1 MKLQNK
7 VLVVLPLTIV
17 LSALILISGYT
28 AFQTYG
34 SFYFASQIVC
44 KYVCPEVT
52 PIAIYKRYSA
62 GSMQSHYYPTIGL
75 NISVPN
81 DWNLSQT
88 TQSIN
93 EVATYFSPKQNP
105 FDRFQ
110 ENLMIKEGR
119 YLQNVTPSRFMNTT
133 LEGLKGLS
141 HFRVIEREDNLNIS
155 GLLANKIVYSYD
167 QNRHQYMAMQL
178 SVFAGPAYLTFT
190 YNTELGKYA
199 EYLPVIQKTIASVK
213 IDSRLLFPQT
223 QNSTSVAF
231 VDKSTGVSVQYPQN
245 WTRAFDHYLT
255 SIFAIY
261 APLQNASDTYYDNI
275 RIMTQDIR
283 NPGESNFT
291 VQKHI
296 TGLENYFKAN
306 LKNFHLLQNE
316 STSLSAS
323 PAYSIAYSFTGND
336 IMKHKLQRIVSL
348 KDSTIY
354 TIIYDSTENSFDRY
368 LHIFKELLTSFKFIQ

>member
-1 MKLQNK
+1 MRSQNK
-7 VLVVLPLTIV
+7 VLVVLSLTIV
-17 LSALILISGYT
+17 LSAFLLISIYT
-28 AFQTYG
+28 IFQTYG
-34 SFYFASQIVC
+34 SFYFASQIEC
-44 KYVCPEVT
+44 KYTCPEVT

-62 GSMQSHYYPTIGL
+62 GSMQSHYYPAIGL

-93 EVATYFSPKQNP
+93 EVATYLSPKQNP

-141 HFRVIEREDNLNIS
+141 HFRMIEREDNFTVS
-155 GLLANKIVYSYD
+155 GLPANKIVYSYD
-167 QNRHQYMAMQL
+167 QNRYPYMAMQL
-178 SVFAGPAYLTFT
+178 SAFAGPAYLTFT

-199 EYLPVIQKTIASVK
+199 EYLPVIENTIASVK
-213 IDSRLLFPQT
+213 IDPHFLFPQI

-231 VDKSTGVSVQYPQN
+231 GDKSTGVSVQYPQN

-283 NPGESNFT
+283 NPGQSNFT

-296 TGLENYFKAN
+296 TDLENYFKAN

-316 STSLSAS
+316 STSLSAT
-323 PAYSIAYSFTGND
+323 PAYGITYSFTSND
-336 IMKHKLQRIVSL
+336 MMKHKLQRIVSL
-348 KDSTIY
+348 KVNKIY

-368 LHIFKELLTSFKFIQ
+368 LPIFKELLTSFKFI

>member
-1 MKLQNK
+1 MRLQNK

-17 LSALILISGYT
+17 LSAFILISSYT

-34 SFYFASQIVC
+34 SFNFASQIVC
-44 KYVCPEVT
+44 KYICPEVT

-62 GSMQSHYYPTIGL
+62 GLMQSHYYPTIGL

-119 YLQNVTPSRFMNTT
+119 YLQNATPSRFMNTT

-141 HFRVIEREDNLNIS
+141 HFHVIEREDNLTVS
-155 GLLANKIVYSYD
+155 GLPANKIVYSYD
-167 QNRHQYMAMQL
+167 QNRYPYMAMQL

-199 EYLPVIQKTIASVK
+199 EYLPVIQNTIASVK
-213 IDSRLLFPQT
+213 IDLQLLSPPI

-283 NPGESNFT
+283 NAGQSNFT

-296 TGLENYFKAN
+296 TSLENYFKDN

-316 STSLSAS
+316 STSLSSS
-323 PAYSIAYSFTGND
+323 PASSITYAFTSND
-336 IMKHKLQRIVSL
+336 MMEHKLQRIVSL
-348 KDSTIY
+348 KDNRIY
-354 TIIYDSTENSFDRY
+354 TIIYDSTEKSFERY
-368 LHIFKELLTSFKFIQ
+368 LPIFKELLASFKFI

>member
-1 MKLQNK
+1 MRSQNK

-17 LSALILISGYT
+17 LSAFLLISIYT
-28 AFQTYG
+28 IFQTYG
-34 SFYFASQIVC
+34 SFYFASQIEC
-44 KYVCPEVT
+44 KYTCPEVT

-62 GSMQSHYYPTIGL
+62 GSMQSHYYPAIGL

-93 EVATYFSPKQNP
+93 EVATYLSPKQNP

-141 HFRVIEREDNLNIS
+141 HFRMIEREDNFTVS
-155 GLLANKIVYSYD
+155 GLPANKIVYSYD
-167 QNRHQYMAMQL
+167 QNRYPYMAMQL
-178 SVFAGPAYLTFT
+178 SAFAGPAYLTFT

-199 EYLPVIQKTIASVK
+199 EYLPVIENTIASVK
-213 IDSRLLFPQT
+213 IDPHFLFPPI

-231 VDKSTGVSVQYPQN
+231 GDKSTGVSVQYPQN

-283 NPGESNFT
+283 NPGQSNFT

-296 TGLENYFKAN
+296 TDLENYFKAS

-316 STSLSAS
+316 RTSLSAT
-323 PAYSIAYSFTGND
+323 PAYGITYSFTSND
-336 IMKHKLQRIVSL
+336 MMKHKLQRIVSL
-348 KDSTIY
+348 KDNKVY

-368 LHIFKELLTSFKFIQ
+368 LPIFKELLTSFKFI

>member
-1 MKLQNK
+1 MRLQNK
-7 VLVVLPLTIV
+7 ALVVLPLTIV
-17 LSALILISGYT
+17 LSAFLLISSYT
-28 AFQTYG
+28 TFQTYG
-34 SFYFASQIVC
+34 SFNLASQIVC
-44 KYVCPEVT
+44 KYICPEVT
-52 PIAIYKRYSA
+52 PIAIYKRYIA
-62 GSMQSHYYPTIGL
+62 GLMQSHYYPTIGL

-110 ENLMIKEGR
+110 ENLMIKQGR

-133 LEGLKGLS
+133 LEGLKGLG
-141 HFRVIEREDNLNIS
+141 HFHVIEREDNLTVS
-155 GLLANKIVYSYD
+155 GLPANKMVYSYD
-167 QNRHQYMAMQL
+167 QNRYPYMAMQL

-199 EYLPVIQKTIASVK
+199 EYLPVIQNTIASVK
-213 IDSRLLFPQT
+213 LDRQLLSPQI

-231 VDKSTGVSVQYPQN
+231 VDKSTRVSVQYPQN

-283 NPGESNFT
+283 NIGQSNFT

-296 TGLENYFKAN
+296 TSLENYFKDN

-316 STSLSAS
+316 STSLSSS
-323 PAYSIAYSFTGND
+323 PAYGITYNFTSND
-336 IMKHKLQRIVSL
+336 MMKHKLQRIVSL
-348 KDSTIY
+348 KGNMVY

-368 LHIFKELLTSFKFIQ
+368 LPIFKELLTSFKFI

>member
-1 MKLQNK
+1 MRLQNK

-17 LSALILISGYT
+17 LSAFLLIYSYT
-28 AFQTYG
+28 TFQTYG
-34 SFYFASQIVC
+34 SFNLASQIVC
-44 KYVCPEVT
+44 KYICPEVT
-52 PIAIYKRYSA
+52 PIAIYKRYTA
-62 GSMQSHYYPTIGL
+62 GLMQSHYYHTIGL

-110 ENLMIKEGR
+110 ENLMIKQGR

-141 HFRVIEREDNLNIS
+141 HFHVIEREDNLTVS
-155 GLLANKIVYSYD
+155 GLPANKIVYSYD
-167 QNRHQYMAMQL
+167 QNRYPYMAMQL
-178 SVFAGPAYLTFT
+178 SVFAGSAYLTFT

-199 EYLPVIQKTIASVK
+199 EYLPVIQNTIASVK
-213 IDSRLLFPQT
+213 IDPQLLSSQI

-231 VDKSTGVSVQYPQN
+231 VDKSTRVSVQYPQN

-283 NPGESNFT
+283 NIGQSNFT

-296 TGLENYFKAN
+296 TSLENYFKDN

-316 STSLSAS
+316 STSLSSSA
-323 PAYSIAYSFTGND
+323 AHGITYTFTSND
-336 IMKHKLQRIVSL
+336 MMKHKLQRIVSL
-348 KDSTIY
+348 KGNMVY

-368 LHIFKELLTSFKFIQ
+368 LPIFKELLTSFKFI

>member
-1 MKLQNK
+1 MRLQNK

-17 LSALILISGYT
+17 LSAFLLISSYT
-28 AFQTYG
+28 TFQAYG
-34 SFYFASQIVC
+34 SFNLASQIVC
-44 KYVCPEVT
+44 KYICPEIT
-52 PIAIYKRYSA
+52 PIAIYKRYTA
-62 GSMQSHYYPTIGL
+62 GLMQSHYYHTIGL
-75 NISVPN
+75 NIYVPN

-110 ENLMIKEGR
+110 ENLMIKQGR

-141 HFRVIEREDNLNIS
+141 HFQVIEREDNLTVS
-155 GLLANKIVYSYD
+155 GLPANKIVYSYD
-167 QNRHQYMAMQL
+167 QNRYPYMAMQL
-178 SVFAGPAYLTFT
+178 SVFAGSAYLTFT

-199 EYLPVIQKTIASVK
+199 EYLPVIQNTIASVK
-213 IDSRLLFPQT
+213 IDPQLLSSQI

-231 VDKSTGVSVQYPQN
+231 VDKSTRVSVQYPQN

-283 NPGESNFT
+283 NIGQSNFT

-296 TGLENYFKAN
+296 TSLENYFKDN

-316 STSLSAS
+316 STSLSSS
-323 PAYSIAYSFTGND
+323 PAYGITYTFTSND
-336 IMKHKLQRIVSL
+336 MMKHKLQRIVSL
-348 KDSTIY
+348 KGNMVY

-368 LHIFKELLTSFKFIQ
+368 LPIFKELLTSFKFI

>member
-1 MKLQNK
+1 MRLQNK
-7 VLVVLPLTIV
+7 ALVVLPLTIV
-17 LSALILISGYT
+17 LSAFLLISSYT
-28 AFQTYG
+28 TFQTYG
-34 SFYFASQIVC
+34 SFNLASQIVC
-44 KYVCPEVT
+44 KYICPEVT
-52 PIAIYKRYSA
+52 PIAIYKRYIA
-62 GSMQSHYYPTIGL
+62 GLMQSHYYPTIGL

-110 ENLMIKEGR
+110 ENLMIKQGR

-141 HFRVIEREDNLNIS
+141 HFHVIEREDNLTVS
-155 GLLANKIVYSYD
+155 GLPANKMVYSYD
-167 QNRHQYMAMQL
+167 QNRYPYMAMQL

-199 EYLPVIQKTIASVK
+199 EYLPVIQNTIASVK
-213 IDSRLLFPQT
+213 LDRQLLSPQI

-231 VDKSTGVSVQYPQN
+231 VDKSTRVSVQYPQN

-283 NPGESNFT
+283 NIGQSNFT

-296 TGLENYFKAN
+296 TSLENYFKDN

-316 STSLSAS
+316 STSLSSS
-323 PAYSIAYSFTGND
+323 PAYGITYNFTSND
-336 IMKHKLQRIVSL
+336 MMKHKLQRIVSL
-348 KDSTIY
+348 KGNMVY

-368 LHIFKELLTSFKFIQ
+368 LPIFKELLTSFKFI

>member
-1 MKLQNK
+1 MRLQNK
-7 VLVVLPLTIV
+7 ALVVLPLTIV
-17 LSALILISGYT
+17 LSAFLLISSYT
-28 AFQTYG
+28 TFQTYG
-34 SFYFASQIVC
+34 SFNLASQIVC
-44 KYVCPEVT
+44 KYICPEVT
-52 PIAIYKRYSA
+52 PIAIYKRYIA
-62 GSMQSHYYPTIGL
+62 GLMQSHYYPTIGL

-110 ENLMIKEGR
+110 ENLMIKQGR

-141 HFRVIEREDNLNIS
+141 HFHVIEREDNLTVS
-155 GLLANKIVYSYD
+155 GLPANKMVYSYD
-167 QNRHQYMAMQL
+167 QNRYPYMAMQL

-199 EYLPVIQKTIASVK
+199 EYLPVIQNTIASVK
-213 IDSRLLFPQT
+213 LDRQLLSPQI

-231 VDKSTGVSVQYPQN
+231 VDKSTRVSVQYPQN

-283 NPGESNFT
+283 NIGQSNFT

-296 TGLENYFKAN
+296 TSLENYFKDN

-316 STSLSAS
+316 STSLSSS
-323 PAYSIAYSFTGND
+323 PAYGITYTFKSND
-336 IMKHKLQRIVSL
+336 MMKHKLQRIVSL
-348 KDSTIY
+348 KGNMVY

-368 LHIFKELLTSFKFIQ
+368 LPIFKELLTSFKFI

>member
-1 MKLQNK
+1 MRLQNK
-7 VLVVLPLTIV
+7 ALVVLPLTIV
-17 LSALILISGYT
+17 LSAFLLISSYT
-28 AFQTYG
+28 TFQTYG
-34 SFYFASQIVC
+34 SFNLASQIVC
-44 KYVCPEVT
+44 KYICPEVT
-52 PIAIYKRYSA
+52 PIAIYKRYIA
-62 GSMQSHYYPTIGL
+62 GLMQSHYYPTIGL

-110 ENLMIKEGR
+110 ENLMIKQGR

-141 HFRVIEREDNLNIS
+141 HFHVIEREDNLTVS
-155 GLLANKIVYSYD
+155 GLPANKMVYSYD
-167 QNRHQYMAMQL
+167 QNRYPYMAMQL

-199 EYLPVIQKTIASVK
+199 EYLPVIQNTIASVK
-213 IDSRLLFPQT
+213 LDRQLLSPQI

-231 VDKSTGVSVQYPQN
+231 VDKSTRVSVQYPQN

-283 NPGESNFT
+283 NIGQSNFT

-296 TGLENYFKAN
+296 TSLENYFKDN

-316 STSLSAS
+316 STSLSSS
-323 PAYSIAYSFTGND
+323 PAYGITYTFTSND
-336 IMKHKLQRIVSL
+336 MMKHKLQRIVSL
-348 KDSTIY
+348 KGNMVY

-368 LHIFKELLTSFKFIQ
+368 LPIFKELFTSFKFI